1 MVKVYLLIVALV
13 IANISAYS
21 QDKIYYKQN
30 KTDNWKVTDVTPDYI
45 KATDPQNAQT
55 AYSTTHAGVL
65 FIFNSL
71 GNFLVV
77 PKLFDKEQPDT
88 TIRNFFTRVDNRF
101 NDFDKIITLQN
112 KIIICKYEKEA
123 GKKIEFTAEN
133 KLQQISKSEV
143 AVVIFKTGEHKLVAN
158 ADKVFK
164 VLNDVQ
170 ILYNQLA
177 IVNDKPIAIE
187 TTNDVAVI
195 EKEDSSTNVGPSA
208 VVKNMDSATLL
219 KLQSKAII
227 NIKTLES
234 YIKIIAGKD
243 NSAETVIDAIKQ
255 AMTLFVNDDAR
266 IEVSSATRG
275 TVRSS
280 KVKIYLNL
288 LSSLNYDRV
297 EIEWFNVQYTSQ
309 LKKGPD
315 GFYYGVIEF
324 EQRFTGV
331 ADDRRTYQDITRKTV
346 EVVLKTY
353 TRNVGGE
360 SILEWDV
367 FLGNIGVTETKSA

>member
-1 MVKVYLLIVALV
+1 MAKVLLLIVGLV

-30 KTDNWKVTDVTPDYI
+30 KIDDWKVTDVTPDYI

-65 FIFNSL
+65 FVFNSL

-77 PKLFDKEQPDT
+77 PRLFDKEQPDT
-88 TIRNFFTRVDNRF
+88 TIKNFFTRVDNRF

-123 GKKIEFTAEN
+123 GNKIEFTTES
-133 KLQQISKSEV
+133 KLQQISKSDV
-143 AVVIFKTGEHKLVAN
+143 ALVIFKTGEHKLVAG
-158 ADKVFK
+158 ADKVLK

-170 ILYNQLA
+170 ILYNRLA
-177 IVNDKPIAIE
+177 AVNDKPVVGK
-187 TTNDVAVI
+187 TTNAVAVI
-195 EKEDSSTNVGPSA
+195 KKDSSTGIGPSS
-208 VVKNMDSATLL
+208 VLKKLDSAALL
-219 KLQSKAII
+219 KLQIKAII

-234 YIKIIAGKD
+234 YIKVIAGKD
-243 NSAETVIDAIKQ
+243 NSAENVADAIKQ
-255 AMTLFVNDDAR
+255 ALTLFVNEDAR

-353 TRNVGGE
+353 SRNVGGE

-367 FLGNIGVTETKSA
+367 FLGNIGITETKPA

>member
-1 MVKVYLLIVALV
+1 MAKVLLLIVGLV

-30 KTDNWKVTDVTPDYI
+30 KIDDWKVTDVTPDYI

-65 FIFNSL
+65 FVFNSL

-77 PKLFDKEQPDT
+77 PRLFDKEQPDT
-88 TIRNFFTRVDNRF
+88 TIKNFFTRVDNRF

-123 GKKIEFTAEN
+123 GNKIEFTAES
-133 KLQQISKSEV
+133 KLQQISKSDV
-143 AVVIFKTGEHKLVAN
+143 ALVIFKTGEHKLVAG
-158 ADKVFK
+158 ADKVLK

-170 ILYNQLA
+170 ILYNRLA
-177 IVNDKPIAIE
+177 AVNDKPVVGK
-187 TTNDVAVI
+187 TTNAVAVI
-195 EKEDSSTNVGPSA
+195 KKDSSTGIGPSS
-208 VVKNMDSATLL
+208 VLKKLDSAALL
-219 KLQSKAII
+219 KLQIKAII

-234 YIKIIAGKD
+234 YIKVIAGKD
-243 NSAETVIDAIKQ
+243 NSAENVADAIKQ
-255 AMTLFVNDDAR
+255 ALTLFVNEDAR

-353 TRNVGGE
+353 SRNVGGE

-367 FLGNIGVTETKSA
+367 FLGNIGITETKPA

>member
-1 MVKVYLLIVALV
+1 MAKVLLLIVGLV

-30 KTDNWKVTDVTPDYI
+30 KIDDWKVTDVTPDYI

-65 FIFNSL
+65 FVFNSL

-77 PKLFDKEQPDT
+77 PRLFDKEQPDT
-88 TIRNFFTRVDNRF
+88 TIKNFFTRVDNRF

-123 GKKIEFTAEN
+123 GNKIEFTAVS
-133 KLQQISKSEV
+133 KLQQISKSDV
-143 AVVIFKTGEHKLVAN
+143 ALVIFKTGEHKLVAG
-158 ADKVFK
+158 ADKVLK

-170 ILYNQLA
+170 ILYNRLA
-177 IVNDKPIAIE
+177 AVNDKPVVGK
-187 TTNDVAVI
+187 TTNAVAVI
-195 EKEDSSTNVGPSA
+195 KKDSSTGIGPSS
-208 VVKNMDSATLL
+208 VLKKLDSAALL
-219 KLQSKAII
+219 KLQIKAII

-234 YIKIIAGKD
+234 YIKVIAGKD
-243 NSAETVIDAIKQ
+243 NSAENVADAIKQ
-255 AMTLFVNDDAR
+255 ALTLFVNEDAR

-353 TRNVGGE
+353 SRNVGGE

-367 FLGNIGVTETKSA
+367 FLGNIGITETKPA